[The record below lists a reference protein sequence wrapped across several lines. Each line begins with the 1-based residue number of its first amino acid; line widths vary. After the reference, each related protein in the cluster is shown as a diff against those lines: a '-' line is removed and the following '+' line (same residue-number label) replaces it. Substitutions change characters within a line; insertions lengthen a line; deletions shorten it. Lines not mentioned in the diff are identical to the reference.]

1 MVAKVLLLYAVA
13 GVLLGDCHGG
23 PQVVSRV
30 VAKVAMQFLVC
41 CVSLPRIH
49 FLGGPYGG
57 C

>member
-30 VAKVAMQFLVC
+30 VAKVLLCSFLCVVC
-41 CVSLPRIH
+41 HCQGFIS
-49 FLGGPYGG
+49 
-57 C
+57 